1 MVFQRKSISACSLDN
16 SIAHP
21 MQSWSLQFFKSPTY
35 CKILIRKLRPSP
47 RLLIQKADQ
56 TTTFPVTQTIMI
68 PFLHCKKGTMC
79 SRRQRLNSTHH
90 LKQANHSR
98 YSSPTRFSRLPLII
112 YLSRSKA
119 SIWSLITSRNAI
131 KLEQLLP
138 EKTARTNNI
147 LH

>member
-1 MVFQRKSISACSLDN
+1 MVFQRKSITACSLDN

-21 MQSWSLQFFKSPTY
+21 TQSWSLQFFKSPTY
-35 CKILIRKLRPSP
+35 CKLLIHKWRPPP
-47 RLLIQKADQ
+47 RLLKQKADQ

-68 PFLHCKKGTMC
+68 PFLHCRKETMC
-79 SRRQRLNSTHH
+79 SRQQRLNNTHH
-90 LKQANHSR
+90 LKQPNHSR
-98 YSSPTRFSRLPLII
+98 YCSPTRFNRLPLII
-112 YLSRSKA
+112 YLSKSKA
-119 SIWSLITSRNAI
+119 SIWSLTTSRNVT